1 VPPLRQRIAECPG
14 ELDDLVRHLVTR
26 MTGDGATELVA
37 LVREVLD
44 ASVGPHYGWPGNVR
58 ELEQAVR
65 RILLTRCYD
74 GDARGVASDLRGELI
89 AGLDRGTLHADA
101 LLSGYCTL
109 LHQRHRTIEEVA
121 RRTKLDRRT
130 VKKYLGLRR
139 NR

>member
-1 VPPLRQRIAECPG
+1 LD
-14 ELDDLVRHLVTR
+14 ELIRHLVTR
-26 MTGDGATELVA
+26 TAGEGAAELVA

-74 GDARGVASDLRGELI
+74 GDARGVAPDLRGELI
-89 AGLDRGTLHADA
+89 AGLDLGTLDADG

-109 LHQRHRTIEEVA
+109 LHQRHCTIEEVA
-121 RRTKLDRRT
+121 RRTNLDRRT
-130 VKKYLGLRR
+130 VKRYLTLRR
-139 NR
+139 SG